1 MGRDSTEMEVDL
13 MLLMEIVD
21 FMVVT
26 VDFMVKIMEDGK
38 MLIMKMDQDFMEG
51 LVGIGAQM
59 VEGLIQMQMVIG
71 AASQDNLMQMMVD
84 VLMLRMVMT
93 VGFMGDQ
100 RAVVQMVM
108 MTLEVVEI
116 GSKF

>member
-1 MGRDSTEMEVDL
+1 MGIMGRDSTEMEVDL

-38 MLIMKMDQDFMEG
+38 MLIMMMDQDFMEG

-71 AASQDNLMQMMVD
+71 APSQDNLMQMMVD
-84 VLMLRMVMT
+84 
-93 VGFMGDQ
+93 
-100 RAVVQMVM
+100 VQMVM

>member
-1 MGRDSTEMEVDL
+1 MEVDL

-38 MLIMKMDQDFMEG
+38 MLIMMMDQDFMEG

-59 VEGLIQMQMVIG
+59 VEGLIQMKMVIG
-71 AASQDNLMQMMVD
+71 KEY
-84 VLMLRMVMT
+84 R
-93 VGFMGDQ
+93 
-100 RAVVQMVM
+100 
-108 MTLEVVEI
+108 I
-116 GSKF
+116 KGSVTYFQTTPRFRDYYRQPQPIRCSALHSTDPIRL